1 MPVLDGPEGADEEGE
16 GAVEVYAVD
25 VELELASE
33 LGWLG
38 LVLVDEPVGVLLL
51 PWEELAEPDD
61 NPGMLLK
68 ELGQPE

>member
-1 MPVLDGPEGADEEGE
+1 M
-16 GAVEVYAVD
+16 YAVD
-25 VELELASE
+25 VELDVALE

-38 LVLVDEPVGVLLL
+38 LVVVDDPVGVLLL
-51 PWEELAEPDD
+51 WEELAESDD